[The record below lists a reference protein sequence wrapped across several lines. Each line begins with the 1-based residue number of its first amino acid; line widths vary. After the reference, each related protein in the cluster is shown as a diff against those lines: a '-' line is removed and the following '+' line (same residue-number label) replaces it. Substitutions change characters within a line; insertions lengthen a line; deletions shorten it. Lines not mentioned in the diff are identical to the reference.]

1 MVSRRIFLA
10 LVFALI
16 SFPAYSQGTTSRIS
30 GTVTDS
36 TGAVIP
42 KATVVATNDAT
53 GVSFTTHSS
62 DAGTY
67 AFDSLQIGS
76 YTVKVDAPGFRE
88 YVSQG
93 NVLAIGVP
101 TSVNPKLATGAAT
114 ETVTVEGGYGLVQT
128 ESSGNFGGIID
139 SVTMTQLPI
148 VGTRGRNPVGFTQYM
163 PGVIQNNAG
172 NAPGGDIV
180 VNGSRDRA
188 WNYVLDGIDD
198 NETSSGGSNT
208 SPSHQNPDMLSEFRV
223 IVSNPT
229 AEYGRNSGAQ
239 VLMVTKSGTNKF
251 HGNLF
256 EFYQSPFLQANTAAA
271 KAANLTRPQF
281 VQHIPGGSLG
291 GPIWRDKLFF
301 FVNVEL
307 LHAHSSSVVTRT
319 VYTQSARNGVFR
331 YVQSPCGFIRNANAG
346 AAFVKN
352 NGSNPQC
359 VPTSSFPFIAGP
371 SVDSNGNVS
380 LLPGTTLGTYD
391 LTQNDPA
398 HKGLDPAVKAY
409 LGLAPLPNNFS
420 SGDGLNTAGYTWA
433 APATDKQVDE
443 TVKIDYNINAHNAIF
458 GRYSQGHQ
466 NTYAD
471 VVNGGL
477 QVFPG
482 LPATDNTFRQPRNL
496 AVNYRFSPTSN
507 ITNELVAGFNRFGY
521 AFVNPAY
528 STSTQTPFNPNL
540 VTAPLSSYV
549 GNNRYLTTIQFVD
562 NFTYV
567 HGAHIFK
574 AGPNL
579 RYGREIDHRG
589 SVGALNVIPQV
600 AFSTTNNPVSS
611 FYNVPTSPSGCSN
624 CINSLDIPTLN
635 SGVND
640 LLGRIG
646 SVAAGYVAQNL
657 NTFKPLGS
665 LNIMDARWPEYD
677 FYVQDT
683 WHILP
688 NLVIDY
694 GIRDDMR
701 LAPQFKGFPGL
712 VPNQDLRYGNPLAST
727 LQFVPGKYMDNRLNN
742 LGPSVGFAW
751 DPLKNGKVSV
761 RGNYRIAYDRINS
774 FSFSSSV
781 FQGMPGL
788 TYQVTNTTVGQDV
801 VNGGVFVSAGQRA
814 ANWAAPTIPAG
825 ATPQS
830 LTIPPAY
837 SSNSLTVSDP
847 HMQTPTV
854 QMWGLSIQKELM
866 PNTVLTVSYI
876 GNHGTHLYGGY
887 DSNQVNYSTN
897 GFLDSF
903 VAAQNGTSTALMQQ
917 IVNADTRHTA
927 GQSAVQ
933 FLNMYYKANLTNND
947 VAGVANAFAN
957 RLQNPTTSNPYGV
970 PLAVTAGLSP
980 TFFKPY
986 QQYLG
991 GLFVLQTRDYSNY
1004 NGLQL
1009 QLEKRFAHGYLV
1021 TANYT
1026 YSRAMDVR
1034 SYDPAFTVVATGS
1047 SQSAAGTPFDYRTPR
1062 LNYAPADLDDTHVLN
1077 GYFVADLPFGHNRRF
1092 GAKWNRAVDS
1102 VFGGWQLSGD
1112 GYWQS
1117 GRPIT
1122 FFSGFNTFSGSVQTP
1137 ASCAGNCNGHMGS
1150 IHKENGQNFWLT
1162 ADQRAQFFVPAV
1174 GQFSNVGRNH
1184 FRQDHVWQMD
1194 TNLSKSFRTYHEQ
1207 TLQLRLEVQN
1217 VFNVVTY
1224 DTFGSQSIQSTVF
1237 TRLNAA
1243 SDGVL
1248 NNAPR
1253 KMQIAA
1259 KYVF

>member
-1 MVSRRIFLA
+1 MLLRKVSLFVATLFVSA
-10 LVFALI
+10 CVAFA
-16 SFPAYSQGTTSRIS
+16 QGTTSRIS
-30 GTVTDS
+30 GTVTDL
-36 TGAVIP
+36 TGAVVP
-42 KATVVATNDAT
+42 NATVTATNDAT
-53 GVSFTTHSS
+53 GTSFTTHSS
-62 DAGTY
+62 GTGTY

-76 YTVKVDAPGFRE
+76 YTVKVDATGF
-88 YVSQG
+88 SQFLSKG

-101 TSVNPKLATGAAT
+101 TSVDPKLKPGSSS
-114 ETVTVEGGYGLVQT
+114 ETITVEGGYGLVQT
-128 ESSGNFGGIID
+128 ESSGNFGGVID
-139 SVTMTQLPI
+139 SVSMTQLPI
-148 VGTRGRNPVGFTQYM
+148 VGTRGRNPVSLTQYM
-163 PGVIQNNAG
+163 PGVIQNNSA

-208 SPSHQNPDMLSEFRV
+208 SPSHQNPDMLAEFRV

-239 VLMVTKSGTNKF
+239 VLMVTKSGTNQF
-251 HGNLF
+251 HGNAF
-256 EFYQSPFLQANTAAA
+256 WFYQSPFLQANTAAA
-271 KAANLTRPQF
+271 KAAGLPRPQF
-281 VQHIPGGSLG
+281 VQNIYGGSVG
-291 GPIWRDKLFF
+291 GPVWRDKLFF

-319 VYTQSARNGVFR
+319 VYTQSARNGILR
-331 YVQSPCGFIRNANAG
+331 YTSSANGAIRNGNAG
-346 AAFVKN
+346 
-352 NGSNPQC
+352 S
-359 VPTSSFPFIAGP
+359 TTP
-371 SVDSNGNVS
+371 SIDSNGNVV
-380 LLPGTTLGTYD
+380 LPPGATLGTYNMVA
-391 LTQNDPA
+391 NDPA
-398 HKGLDPAVKAY
+398 KVGLDPAVKSY

-420 SGDGLNTAGYTWA
+420 FGDGLNTAGFTWA

-443 TVKIDYNINAHNAIF
+443 TVKIDYTINKHNTIF

-466 NTYAD
+466 NTFAD

-482 LPATDNTFRQPRNL
+482 LPATVNTFRQPRNL
-496 AVNYRFSPTSN
+496 ALEWRLSPTN
-507 ITNELVAGFNRFGY
+507 NLTNELLAGFNRFGY

-528 STSTQTPFNPNL
+528 TTSTQTPFNPNL

-562 NFTYV
+562 NFTVV

-574 AGPNL
+574 AGVNL

-589 SVGALNVIPQV
+589 SVGSLNVIPQV
-600 AFSTTNNPVSS
+600 AFSTSNNPVSS
-611 FYNVPTSPSGCSN
+611 YYNIPTTSSSCTS
-624 CINSLDIPTLN
+624 CINTNDISTLN

-657 NTFKPLGS
+657 NTFKPAGS

-683 WHILP
+683 WHVTP
-688 NLVIDY
+688 RLVLDY
-694 GIRDDMR
+694 GLRDDMR
-701 LAPQFKGFPGL
+701 LAPVFKSFVPL
-712 VPNQDLRYGNPLAST
+712 VPNQDVRYGNPLTST
-727 LQFVPGKYMDNRLNN
+727 LAFVPGKFMDNRLNN
-742 LGPSVGFAW
+742 FGPIVGFAW
-751 DPLKNGKVSV
+751 DPMGDGKSSV
-761 RGNYRIAYDRINS
+761 RGNYRIAFDRINS

-788 TYQVTNTTVGQDV
+788 TYQVTDTTTGQDAV
-801 VNGGVFVSAGQRA
+801 TSSSFVSAGVRA
-814 ANWAAPTIPAG
+814 AGWKPPALPAG

-830 LTIPPAY
+830 LATPPAY
-837 SSNSLTVSDP
+837 STNSLTVSDP

-854 QMWGLSIQKELM
+854 QMWGLSLQRELVH
-866 PNTVLTVSYI
+866 NFVLTASYV

-903 VAAQNGTSTALMQQ
+903 VAAQQGTSTALMQQ
-917 IVNADTRHTA
+917 IVNADTRHTS
-927 GQSAVQ
+927 GQTAVQ
-933 FLNMYYKANLTNND
+933 FLQKFYAANLSHND
-947 VAGVANAFAN
+947 VAGVANSFAN
-957 RLQNPTTSNPYGV
+957 RLQGTPTTANPYGV
-970 PLAVTAGLSP
+970 PLVVTAGLAP

-991 GLFVLQTRDYSNY
+991 GFYVLQTRDYSNY

-1009 QLEKRFAHGYLV
+1009 QLEKRFSQGFLV

-1026 YSRAMDVR
+1026 FSRAMDVR
-1034 SYDPAFTVVATGS
+1034 SYDPTFTLVATGS
-1047 SQSAAGTPFDYRTPR
+1047 SQSAAGTTYDFHTPR
-1062 LNYAPADLDDTHVLN
+1062 LNYAPADLDDTHVIN
-1077 GYFVADLPFGHNRRF
+1077 GFFVANLPFGHGRHYAANVNRV
-1092 GAKWNRAVDS
+1092 VDGII
-1102 VFGGWQLSGD
+1102 GGWQLSGD

-1122 FFSGFNTFSGSVQTP
+1122 FFSGYNTFSSTVQTP
-1137 ASCAGNCNGHMGS
+1137 ASCSGDCNGHIGA
-1150 IHKENGQNFWLT
+1150 IHKENGQNFWFT
-1162 ADQRAQFFVPAV
+1162 AAQRAQFFVPAP
-1174 GQFSNVGRNH
+1174 GQFSNIGRNH

-1194 TNLSKSFRTYHEQ
+1194 TNLTKSFRTFREQ
-1207 TLQLRLEVQN
+1207 TLELRLEVQN

-1237 TRLNAA
+1237 TRLNPA

-1248 NNAPR
+1248 NNSPR
-1253 KMQIAA
+1253 RAQLAA